1 MTPQV
6 IEEESYNEVDAEGD
20 LIIVGGILGGLVVLV
35 ITSLVVAS
43 ILYNRKQARAKLVKE

>member
-6 IEEESYNEVDAEGD
+6 IEENSYNEVDAEGD